1 VPLTE
6 IAIAAGLVA
15 MVVGFARGPDGTG
28 TLLVGFAVCAL
39 AVFELVSREHFAG
52 MRSHSLLLALG
63 PVVALEAILYAA
75 GLRGPYLLAV
85 AVGAYGSLFFA
96 LRAQYRRARDRRALA
111 R

>member
-15 MVVGFARGPDGTG
+15 MVVGFVRGPDGTVA
-28 TLLVGFAVCAL
+28 LLVGFAVCAL

-52 MRSHSLLLALG
+52 LRSHALLLALG
-63 PVVALEAILYAA
+63 PVVALEAVLYAA

-85 AVGAYGSLFFA
+85 AVAAYGSLFFA
-96 LRAQYRRARDRRALA
+96 LRARYRRARDRRRLA

>member
-1 VPLTE
+1 MPLTE

-15 MVVGFARGPDGTG
+15 MVVGFARGQNGTVP
-28 TLLVGFAVCAL
+28 LLVGFAVCAL

-52 MRSHSLLLALG
+52 LRSHTLLLSLG

-75 GLRGPYLLAV
+75 GLHGPYLLAV
-85 AVGAYGSLFFA
+85 AVGVYGTLFFA
-96 LRAQYRRARDRRALA
+96 LRAQYRRARDRRTLT